1 LSDLYPLELSAS
13 LRPKIWGRRDLAP
26 FFGEQPEPIGEAW
39 FSFEEN
45 TVANGPLAGQTI
57 QQLTARYG
65 SRLLGDSWRP
75 SSQWR
80 RSAGEAPVESARGA
94 HLYFPILSKL
104 LFTSAKLSVQVH
116 PDDEFA
122 LADEGGPGKTE
133 AWYVVDAE
141 PGSSIALGLTESLE
155 GEALKRSAASGEIE
169 RLLNWIEVH
178 PGDTY
183 FVPPGTIHSIGP
195 GLTLC
200 EVQQNSD
207 LTYRLY
213 DFKRLGADGKPRE
226 LHLDKANAVARS
238 RQVPAPQPAVSL
250 SDGPPRRDL
259 LAACPYFAIELLR
272 WEQEVEYAPD
282 PSRFELLLFLGG
294 EGRISGYNYKA
305 GSTFLIPSSA
315 ERFTLEPRSP
325 SSAIRAYVPDLPAL
339 RRSLERARTPP
350 EEIDRLL
357 IK

>member
-1 LSDLYPLELSAS
+1 MSDLYPLELCAS

-26 FFGEQPEPIGEAW
+26 FFGEQPAPIGEAW

-45 TVANGPLAGQTI
+45 TVTNGPLAGQRL
-57 QQLTARYG
+57 QQLMARHG
-65 SRLLGDSWRP
+65 RALLGSHWQLSRLV
-75 SSQWR
+75 R
-80 RSAGEAPVESARGA
+80 RSAGDTDEGDSAS

-122 LADEGGPGKTE
+122 LANEGGPGKTE
-133 AWYVVDAE
+133 AWHVVDAE
-141 PGSSIALGLTESLE
+141 PGAKLALGLTEPLH
-155 GEALKRSAASGEIE
+155 GEELKRAAASGGIE

-213 DFKRLGADGKPRE
+213 DFVRAGSDGKPRE
-226 LHLDKANAVARS
+226 LHLDKAAAVARS
-238 RQVPAPQPAVSL
+238 RQIPDRQPAVRIGDGSL
-250 SDGPPRRDL
+250 QREV
-259 LAACPYFAIELLR
+259 LAACPYFAMELLR
-272 WEQEVEYAPD
+272 WEKEVGYEPD
-282 PSRFELLLFLGG
+282 PARFELLLILGG
-294 EGRISGYNYKA
+294 EGRIAGYNYRT
-305 GSTFLIPSSA
+305 GSAYLVPASADQFLLNPD
-315 ERFTLEPRSP
+315 SP
-325 SSAIRAYVPDLPAL
+325 SSAIRSYVPDLPAL
-339 RRSLERARTPP
+339 RSSLERAGAHPG
-350 EEIDRLL
+350 EIERLL

>member
-1 LSDLYPLELSAS
+1 MSDLYPLELSAS
-13 LRPKIWGRRDLAP
+13 LRPKIWGRRNLAP
-26 FFGEQPEPIGEAW
+26 FFGEQPDPIGEAW

-45 TVANGPLAGQTI
+45 TVANGALAGQTL
-57 QQLTARYG
+57 QQLMARHG
-65 SRLLGDSWRP
+65 HALLGNGWQP
-75 SSQWR
+75 SRMVR
-80 RSAGEAPVESARGA
+80 RSAGDTDEGDSAS
-94 HLYFPILSKL
+94 HFYFPILSKL

-122 LADEGGPGKTE
+122 LANEGGPGKTE
-133 AWYVVDAE
+133 AWHVVNAG
-141 PGSSIALGLTESLE
+141 PGAAIALGLTEPLH
-155 GEALKRSAASGEIE
+155 GEELKRAAASGGIE

-200 EVQQNSD
+200 EIQQNSD

-213 DFKRLGADGKPRE
+213 DFRRLAADGKPRK
-226 LHLDKANAVARS
+226 LHLDKAAAVA
-238 RQVPAPQPAVSL
+238 QCDKVPAPQPRFRL
-250 SDGPPRRDL
+250 GDGPLRREL

-272 WEQEVEYAPD
+272 WEAEVDYQPD

-294 EGRISGYNYKA
+294 EGQISVYDYKA
-305 GSTFLIPSSA
+305 GSAYLIPASA
-315 ERFTLEPRSP
+315 EPFPLHPAAP
-325 SSAIRAYVPDLPAL
+325 SSAIRSYVPDLPTLQTQLTQAG
-339 RRSLERARTPP
+339 AQPG
-350 EEIDRLL
+350 EIERLL

>member
-1 LSDLYPLELSAS
+1 MSGLYPLELSAS
-13 LRPKIWGRRDLAP
+13 LRPKIWGRRNLAP

-45 TVANGPLAGQTI
+45 TVANGPLAGHRL
-57 QQLTARYG
+57 QQLMAQYG
-65 SRLLGDSWRP
+65 RDLLGDQWLP
-75 SSQWR
+75 SRLVR
-80 RSAGEAPVESARGA
+80 RSAGDMGAGDSAS

-122 LADEGGPGKTE
+122 LAHEGGPGKTE
-133 AWYVVDAE
+133 AWHVVDAE
-141 PGSSIALGLTESLE
+141 PGAALALGLTEAIE
-155 GEALKRSAASGEIE
+155 GEELKRAAASGSIE

-213 DFKRLGADGKPRE
+213 DFRRLAADGKPRQ
-226 LHLDKANAVARS
+226 LHLDKAAAVA
-238 RQVPAPQPAVSL
+238 QCGKVPVPQPRFRL
-250 SDGPPRRDL
+250 GDGPLRREL
-259 LAACPYFAIELLR
+259 LAACSYFSIELLR
-272 WEQEVEYAPD
+272 WGVGVVFEPD

-305 GSTFLIPSSA
+305 GSAFLIPASA
-315 ERFTLEPRSP
+315 EPFPLEPAAP
-325 SSAIRAYVPDLPAL
+325 SSAIRTYVPDLAAL
-339 RRSLERARTPP
+339 QSALERAGAEPRVI
-350 EEIDRLL
+350 ERLL